1 MNYFLDLVYQL
12 ITRPRLAM
20 RTITKGEKLGQA
32 AILWLFVIV
41 MTSFTTLIEGPG
53 ILTRLLFCLCG
64 FGLSLVLHSA
74 VIDYCAGFMGGRG
87 SARGITAGF
96 LAASLPYGFTVFGGV
111 LSLFGLTFLESLL
124 GTAVVV
130 WSFILDVL
138 AISEN
143 YGFSTSRAIGTAC
156 IPAVLGAVFV
166 LCLFLLGM
174 AAAVAG
180 LSQIGGAGMTDVLQS
195 F

>member
-20 RTITKGEKLGQA
+20 RTITKGEKIGQA
-32 AILWLFVIV
+32 AFLWFFVIV
-41 MTSFTTLIEGPG
+41 MTSLTTLIEGPG
-53 ILTRLLFCLCG
+53 LFTRILFCLCG
-64 FGLSLVLHSA
+64 FGLSLILHSA

-96 LAASLPYGFTVFGGV
+96 LAASLPYAFTVFGGV
-111 LSLFGLTFLESLL
+111 LALFGLTFLESLL
-124 GTAVVV
+124 GAIVVV
-130 WSFILDVL
+130 WSFVLDVL

-143 YGFSTSRAIGTAC
+143 YGFSTGRAIGTAC
-156 IPAVLGAVFV
+156 IPAILGAVFL

-180 LSQIGGAGMTDVLQS
+180 LTQMGDAGMTDMLQS